1 MDALRTVFDKI
12 KEVFAIIMDFFKTLF
27 PKAEDDETA
36 AE

>member
-27 PKAEDDETA
+27 PKAEDENA